1 MTESEAALTDDKCW
15 KKNTALFLAGQ
26 GLSFFGSMLVS
37 YAIMWHVTLQTQSGS
52 VMTLFTI
59 AAVLPMFFIS
69 PFGGVWADRYNRK
82 LLINIS
88 DSVIALVT
96 LFMALLLLSGV
107 EHIGLLF
114 VCATVRGFGQ
124 GVQMPAVNAL
134 IPQIVPE
141 NNLTRINGINNS
153 IQSLCTLASPMLAGA
168 ILNAAPIEIIL
179 FIDVITAMVG
189 VGILFFLVKVPN
201 LVKREKTNAT
211 PANYFQEMKEG
222 LAYIQQRPFIKRL
235 MIFMAIF
242 SVMMAPGALLT
253 PLQVTRDFGM
263 EIWRLT
269 ALEIVFSVGMM
280 LGGILIGIWGGFK
293 NRVYSMS
300 AATLLFGIEAIGL
313 GLLENFWLYLG
324 CMSVLGLTVPLF
336 NTPMM
341 AIFQSKVD
349 ADYMGRVFSVMSM
362 ISSVM
367 MPLGMLVFGPLGDLI
382 AIDWLLIGTGVVTF
396 LMGPLLAGNKSLREA
411 GQT

>member
-1 MTESEAALTDDKCW
+1 MTESTTTLTEDRDW
-15 KKNTALFLAGQ
+15 KKNTALFLTGQ

-88 DSVIALVT
+88 DSAIALVT
-96 LFMALLLLSGV
+96 LFMAVLLLSGI
-107 EHIGLLF
+107 EHIALLF
-114 VCATVRGFGQ
+114 ICATVRGFGQ

-134 IPQIVPE
+134 IPQIVPQ
-141 NNLTRINGINNS
+141 NNLTKINGINNS

-168 ILNAAPIEIIL
+168 ILSVAPIEIIL
-179 FIDVITAMVG
+179 FVDVVTASIG
-189 VGILFFLVKVPN
+189 VGILFFLVKVPDHT
-201 LVKREKTNAT
+201 KSEKTNSA
-211 PANYFQEMKEG
+211 PSNYLQEMKEG
-222 LAYIQQRPFIKRL
+222 LNYIQQRPFIKRL
-235 MIFMAIF
+235 MIFMAVF

-269 ALEIVFSVGMM
+269 ALEIVFSAGMM
-280 LGGILIGIWGGFK
+280 LGGIVIGVWGGFK
-293 NRVYSMS
+293 NRIYSMS
-300 AATLLFGIEAIGL
+300 AATVFFGIEAIGL

-324 CMSVLGLTVPLF
+324 CMSMVGLTVPLF

-341 AIFQSKVD
+341 SIFQSKVD
-349 ADYMGRVFSVMSM
+349 VDYMGRVFGVMSM

-367 MPLGMLVFGPLGDLI
+367 MPLGMLVFGPLSDLV
-382 AIDWLLIGTGVVTF
+382 AIDWLLIGTGAVTF
-396 LMGPLLAGNKSLREA
+396 LMGPLLIGNRSLREA